1 MIIRIGDG
9 TYNRVKGSCMCYWRV
24 EKKLSEEA
32 PAVANVSAPNIN
44 RIILAPGKFDEMVE
58 IAGVQKFFFGTILAD
73 SRKAGLLDS
82 FNTLM
87 INIRRERSNVILW
100 YGVWVSNKDYSSLM
114 NASFAIGKL
123 SSLVDLA
130 IFQYSDFNQEQ
141 LSFLEEIS
149 KECREQMEY
158 IAKNC
163 GRITPYSSGGTISM

>member
-1 MIIRIGDG
+1 MNSQASTAVPG
-9 TYNRVKGSCMCYWRV
+9 TGPRPY
-24 EKKLSEEA
+24 
-32 PAVANVSAPNIN
+32 
-44 RIILAPGKFDEMVE
+44 
-58 IAGVQKFFFGTILAD
+58 ILAD